1 MGASWKQED
10 WILHRFSTVAEPRE
24 GGGKESSSTADLV
37 NVECQADGC
46 NVNLLGLKKKY
57 YTRYRVCPDHQKA
70 MCSIVGGEKKR
81 FCQQCGKF
89 HPLGEFDGN
98 KKSCI
103 ARLEKH
109 NVRRK
114 RLREIQHV
122 LKSRGYI
129 DRDALRQ
136 KYNISDK
143 KLAAMEAK
151 AKVKLGMMRK
161 GGNSLDSVLH
171 SSKESD
177 VSTSTDE
184 KDSQSRKSDSVKGY
198 IPVTD
203 QSSCAEISSP
213 ESMLPVNADLDLLQD
228 SYLDPMVSSVE
239 QQSDMHADILYLS
252 DARNSWDM
260 DELCDP
266 RREYQA
272 NSTFTNDMMS
282 VGAKEVLPGC
292 AELCQEMLRSV
303 DNPLNHPEWDEELF
317 SVGCKLDKVTPAD
330 LTMGIGSG
338 LEGLC
343 DAQAVEG
350 YMRPGCVY
358 LQADAIVKKK
368 TYSTCMD
375 VREKVERFL
384 RSTAR
389 ADGSPITERSILQID
404 DHLVYTDGNRIRQ
417 IFSLKNAANLLP
429 ALTSVSSLAIVAQR
443 EPAEIIVESER
454 VQSSDNVFVRS
465 RGEHLE
471 THLMSIET
479 HDKSQSL
486 FISVFGCVKPG
497 VLQVELNRGPYTT
510 AAQLVVLCTTAEEAD
525 EVQRLGMDRNG
536 CLRTILY
543 RIGMIMEA
551 KDKLATGM
559 SHEDVALE
567 YERAPKSPSE
577 SARALIPLLM
587 QRKMHHLLE
596 SALEACLCS
605 NRDKQVLVSSIE
617 ESCMESTGMTLLQ
630 CAVKS
635 LSVEVLQCILSWGQR
650 HGLSLQSCRKG
661 RGKTTALHLAVM
673 VKDKGHAAELLTQ
686 YCVDAIDGWE
696 GAKSIDGT
704 SPIALAT
711 LVGIAEEIESRI
723 SVGAEKNELL
733 SAEEKDTLSKKTWYR
748 VSGSKTTISAEEQ
761 KKVSE
766 GKEMGV
772 FLEYSSQYL
781 EDQYKVW
788 FNRGRVTIDLSVLA
802 MTMFSQG
809 LALYTGEYST
819 SMLAWISAIIL
830 LLYSTAVVGSSFWS
844 QEMYTSHRE
853 WLCVGFTL
861 LHTMLHVLAHGSMQI
876 PSLSPRSALF
886 QGSSLL
892 QVIMLT
898 FGLRPRFKALVICLT
913 AMLPMTALR
922 NASMCSAAFGSIST
936 ATCASNL
943 LVYQV
948 LVCLIVPGCI
958 SYKSEVS
965 MRQSFLDSRLKSK
978 KLK

>member
-1 MGASWKQED
+1 MGDSWKQED
-10 WILHRFSTVAEPRE
+10 WVLHRFSTVAEPRE
-24 GGGKESSSTADLV
+24 GGGKDSSSTVDQV

-46 NVNLLGLKKKY
+46 LVNLVELKKKY

-89 HPLGEFDGN
+89 HALAEFDGN

-114 RLREIQHV
+114 RLREIQHM

-151 AKVKLGMMRK
+151 AKAKLGMMRK

-198 IPVTD
+198 VPMTD
-203 QSSCAEISSP
+203 QSSCVEISSP
-213 ESMLPVNADLDLLQD
+213 ESVLPVNADLDLLQD
-228 SYLDPMVSSVE
+228 SYLDPVVSSVE

-252 DARNSWDM
+252 DERNSWDL
-260 DELCDP
+260 DELYGP
-266 RREYQA
+266 TRREYQP
-272 NSTFTNDMMS
+272 NSTFNNDVMS
-282 VGAKEVLPGC
+282 VGAGGKEVLPGC
-292 AELCQEMLRSV
+292 ADLCQEILRSV
-303 DNPLNHPEWDEELF
+303 DNPLSHPEWDQELF
-317 SVGCKLDKVTPAD
+317 SVACKLDKVTPAD
-330 LTMGIGSG
+330 LTPGVGSG

-343 DAQAVEG
+343 DAHAVEG

-358 LQADAIVKKK
+358 LQADAIVEKHK
-368 TYSTCMD
+368 YSTCMD
-375 VREKVERFL
+375 VREKAEKFL

-389 ADGSPITERSILQID
+389 ADGTPITKNAILQID
-404 DHLVYTDGNRIRQ
+404 EHLVYTDGNNIRQ
-417 IFSLKNAANLLP
+417 IFSLRNAGNLLP

-443 EPAEIIVESER
+443 EPVEIIVECER
-454 VQSSDNVFVRS
+454 VRSSDNVFVRS

-479 HDKSQSL
+479 RDKSQSL

-510 AAQLVVLCTTAEEAD
+510 AAQLVVLCTNAEEAD
-525 EVQRLGMDRNG
+525 EVKMLGVGRNA

-543 RIGMIMEA
+543 KIGMIMEA
-551 KDKLATGM
+551 KDKLAGGM
-559 SHEDVALE
+559 SHEDVARE
-567 YERAPKSPSE
+567 YKRAPKSPSK

-596 SALEACLCS
+596 SALEAYLCS
-605 NRDKQVLVSSIE
+605 NRDKQVLMSSIE

-630 CAVKS
+630 HAVKS
-635 LSVEVLQCILSWGQR
+635 QSVEVLQCILSWGQR
-650 HGLSLQSCRKG
+650 YGLSLECCREG

-711 LVGIAEEIESRI
+711 LVGNAEEIESRI

-733 SAEEKDTLSKKTWYR
+733 SAQEKDTLCKKTWYR
-748 VSGSKTTISAEEQ
+748 VSGSKTTISGQEQ
-761 KKVSE
+761 DSE

-781 EDQYKVW
+781 EEQYKVW
-788 FNRGRVTIDLSVLA
+788 FNRRRVTIDLSVLA
-802 MTMFSQG
+802 MTIFSQG

-830 LLYSTAVVGSSFWS
+830 LLYSTVVVGSSFWS
-844 QEMYTSHRE
+844 QEMYTNHRE

-861 LHTMLHVLAHGSMQI
+861 LHTMLHVLTYGSS
-876 PSLSPRSALF
+876 PSRRSALI

-913 AMLPMTALR
+913 AMLPMTALL
-922 NASMCSAAFGSIST
+922 NSSVCSTAFGDIST
-936 ATCASNL
+936 ATCLSNL

-948 LVCLIVPGCI
+948 LVCLIVPSCI